1 MKLPKFLTSKKF
13 WLRLAMVIL
22 VLILLLG
29 IVGVAA
35 VQYVLG
41 KIGSATDG
49 ETFETI
55 PPHLEDFE
63 TDEPEDTTIPEDTTV
78 VTDPTV
84 DTTEATTEATTE
96 PTVET
101 TVEPTEEETTPP
113 TTAPN
118 INWGSVEQLH
128 DDNVINILL
137 IGSDTS
143 SSTRARSDSMILL
156 SINKN
161 NNTLYLTS
169 FMRDLYVQIPGGYSD
184 NRINASYR
192 FGGAS
197 LLDATIKQNFGI
209 TVDGNVEVNFTQ
221 FAKII
226 DILGGVDVTLT
237 SKEAAYMRDHWGY
250 TSIQEGANHLNG
262 KQALAY
268 CRIRK
273 IDSDHKRTERQ
284 RKVLTAIAN
293 SARNMDITQV
303 MALIN
308 EVLPYVKTDL
318 SDSQIL
324 DYATTG
330 LTMLAGGSSIKSGKV
345 PLDSNYY
352 YSAKIRGMSV
362 LVPYLTKCNQYLKD
376 TIYGG

>member
-1 MKLPKFLTSKKF
+1 MIVMEMNTMKLPKFLTSKKF
-13 WLRLAMVIL
+13 WIRVAIVIL
-22 VLILLLG
+22 VLILVLG
-29 IVGVAA
+29 IAGVAA
-35 VQYVLG
+35 VRYVLG
-41 KIGSATDG
+41 KIGSATGD
-49 ETFETI
+49 ETFETV

-63 TDEPEDTTIPEDTTV
+63 TDEPETTDLTEET
-78 VTDPTV
+78 TDPTEETTDPTA
-84 DTTEATTEATTE
+84 DTTE
-96 PTVET
+96 
-101 TVEPTEEETTPP
+101 EPTEEETVPA

-118 INWGSVEQLH
+118 ITWGSVEQLH

-143 SSTRARSDSMILL
+143 GSSRARSDSMILL

-197 LLDATIKQNFGI
+197 LLDSTIQKNFGI

-221 FAKII
+221 FAKVI

-237 SKEAAYMRDHWGY
+237 AKEAAYMRDHWGF

-262 KQALAY
+262 EQALGY

-293 SARNMDITQV
+293 SARNMSIGQV
-303 MALIN
+303 MDVIN
-308 EVLPYVKTDL
+308 QVLPYVKTDL

-330 LTMLAGGSSIKSGKV
+330 LTMLAGGSSIKSTKV
-345 PLDSNYY
+345 PLDSSYY
-352 YSAKIRGMSV
+352 YSAKIRGMAV
-362 LVPYLTKCNQYLKD
+362 MVPDLTKCNQYLKN

>member
-13 WLRLAMVIL
+13 WIRVAIVIL
-22 VLILLLG
+22 VLILVLG
-29 IVGVAA
+29 IAGVAA
-35 VQYVLG
+35 VRYVLG
-41 KIGSATDG
+41 KIGSATDD
-49 ETFETI
+49 ETFETV

-63 TDEPEDTTIPEDTTV
+63 TDEPETTDLTEET
-78 VTDPTV
+78 TDPTEETTDPTA
-84 DTTEATTEATTE
+84 DTTE
-96 PTVET
+96 
-101 TVEPTEEETTPP
+101 EPTEEETVPA
-113 TTAPN
+113 TTAPS
-118 INWGSVEQLH
+118 ITWGSVEQLH

-143 SSTRARSDSMILL
+143 GSSRARSDSMILL

-197 LLDATIKQNFGI
+197 LLDSTIQKNFGI

-221 FAKII
+221 FAKVI

-237 SKEAAYMRDHWGY
+237 AKEAAYMRDHWGF

-262 KQALAY
+262 EQALGY

-293 SARNMDITQV
+293 SARNMSIGQV
-303 MALIN
+303 MDVIN
-308 EVLPYVKTDL
+308 QVLPYVKTDL
-318 SDSQIL
+318 SDSEIL

-330 LTMLAGGSSIKSGKV
+330 LTMLAGGSSIKSSKV
-345 PLDSNYY
+345 PLDSSYY
-352 YSAKIRGMSV
+352 YSAKIRGMAV
-362 LVPYLTKCNQYLKD
+362 MVPDLTKCNQYLKN